1 MTAKDFTAIKG
12 LQLRVSVEYAKDMCW
27 EFKILL
33 KNENGK
39 LILFFQFSDEE
50 IGGHLGM
57 EAFVKTDD
65 FKKLNVGFSL
75 DEGVAATDDS
85 YLVYYAERTIWRK

>member
-1 MTAKDFTAIKG
+1 MYIIK
-12 LQLRVSVEYAKDMCW
+12 LV
-27 EFKILL
+27 
-33 KNENGK
+33 
-39 LILFFQFSDEE
+39 LIDEE

-75 DEGVAATDDS
+75 DEGIASEDDS
-85 YLVYYAERTIWRK
+85 FKINYAERTIWRKFALYCY